1 MKFINS
7 IFTYS
12 LSINDTTMVVASLV
26 TMRNKYLMVLVGLNF
41 DTSAIQSFTKKHAI
55 EPATLRMVQLLASST
70 SGSCALLALFKMHGL
85 SKLKNRIDLW
95 FTVNPVG
102 PGNLVPFWKPY
113 LLLII
118 H

>member
-41 DTSAIQSFTKKHAI
+41 DTSAFQSFTKKHAI
-55 EPATLRMVQLLASST
+55 EPAALRTVQLLASST
-70 SGSCALLALFKMHGL
+70 GGSCGLLALFKNAWL
-85 SKLKNRIDLW
+85 SKLKNRTG

-102 PGNLVPFWKPY
+102 PGNLVQFWKPY